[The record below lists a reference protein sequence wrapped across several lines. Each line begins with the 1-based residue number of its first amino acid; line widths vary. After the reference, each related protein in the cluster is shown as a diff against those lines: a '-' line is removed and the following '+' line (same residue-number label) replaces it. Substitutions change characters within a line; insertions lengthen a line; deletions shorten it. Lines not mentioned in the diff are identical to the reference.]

1 MILFG
6 EARIIEER
14 EAKQGFFTAFMKK
27 YRPQES
33 GRPPGFFPRL
43 DLTTVNAVTVERV
56 TGKRTAL
63 PAVEEQWPAMD
74 RSASPNA
81 DPNAAA

>member
-1 MILFG
+1 M
-6 EARIIEER
+6 A
-14 EAKQGFFTAFMKK
+14 K

-33 GRPPGFFPRL
+33 GRPDGFFPRL
-43 DLTTVNAVTVERV
+43 DLTTVYAVTVERV